1 MSIYLYDEALVAKLK
16 SWTEKTQIQVLGI
29 DETSRLFQIIADE
42 TNDKPIKL
50 PIIALSRPGGYDI
63 LNPNKKPIAY
73 DGASMSSDYDST
85 LQLNA
90 IPIQINY
97 QLDVYTRYLKEADAY
112 IRELI
117 FNIINHPTLKIT
129 IPYNDANLIHNA
141 NIRLASN
148 VEDNSNIPERLISGQ
163 FYRLS
168 LNLNIDDAYL
178 WDARVRSNIHITGLV
193 VDPVKSIDEPNDY
206 VSENITS

>member
-1 MSIYLYDEALVAKLK
+1 MSVCLYDDALVAKLK
-16 SWTEKTQIQVLGI
+16 AWTEKTQIQVLNV
-29 DETSRLFQIIADE
+29 DETSRLFAIMADT
-42 TNDKPIKL
+42 TNDEPIKL
-50 PIIALSRPGGYDI
+50 PIIALSRPSGYDI
-63 LNPNKKPIAY
+63 LNPNKKPLTY
-73 DGASMSSDYDST
+73 DGVDLSGDYDST

-97 QLDVYTRYLKEADAY
+97 QLDVYARYLKEADAY

-129 IPYNDANLIHNA
+129 IPYNDANIVHNA
-141 NIRLASN
+141 TIRIASN
-148 VEDNSNIPERLISGQ
+148 VDDNSNIPERLISGQ

-178 WDARVRSNIHITGLV
+178 WDARVRNNIHIVGLY

>member
-1 MSIYLYDEALVAKLK
+1 MSICLYDKSLVAKLK
-16 SWTEKTQIQVLGI
+16 SWTEKTQIQVLGV
-29 DETSRLFQIIADE
+29 DETSRLFQIVADD

-50 PIIALSRPGGYDI
+50 PIITLSRPSGYNI
-63 LNPNKKPIAY
+63 LNPNKKPLTY
-73 DGASMSSDYDST
+73 DGVSMFSDYDST

-90 IPIQINY
+90 IPVQISY
-97 QLDVYTRYLKEADAY
+97 QLDVYTRYLEEADVY

-117 FNIINHPTLKIT
+117 FNIINHPTLKII
-129 IPYNDANLIHNA
+129 IPYNDINLIHNA
-141 NIRLASN
+141 NIRLISN
-148 VEDNSNIPERLISGQ
+148 VEDNSNVPERLISGQ

-168 LNLNIDDAYL
+168 LILDIDDAYL
-178 WDARVRSNIHITGLV
+178 WDARVRSNIHISGLV